1 LQVNKRQTLQMII
14 FFDDRPFKIVRTN
27 QLSVAE
33 TAHFDNIV
41 DLRLVKLQK
50 GLLTGHVLF
59 LNATAAT
66 VIQAINFLEKEMPG
80 DLLSI
85 TMATREKSEVEDK
98 IKNNFK
104 VIKAAGG
111 VVVKDGKWLFMYRRK
126 KWDLPKGKLDKGES
140 SKAAAVREI
149 EEETGVKAVIHDR
162 ICTTWHTYSLN
173 NNRILK
179 RTKWYVLDCVDDSR
193 MSPQAEEQIE
203 KLSWL
208 TQAEGKAILINSFSS
223 IRYVVDSL
231 KKMQNVKEV

>member
-1 LQVNKRQTLQMII
+1 MII

-27 QLSVAE
+27 KLTVSE

-50 GLLTGHVLF
+50 SILTGHILF

-66 VIQAINFLEKEMPG
+66 ALQVITHLEKEMPA

-85 TMATREKSEVEDK
+85 TMATREKSDVEEK
-98 IKNNFK
+98 IKNNYK

-111 VVVKDGKWLFMYRRK
+111 VVIKDGKWLFMYRRK
-126 KWDLPKGKLDKGES
+126 KWDLPKGKLDKGEN
-140 SKAAAVREI
+140 SKVAAVREI
-149 EEETGVKAVIHDR
+149 EEETGVKAIIRDR
-162 ICTTWHTYSLN
+162 ICTTWHTYSFN

-179 RTKWYVLDCVDDSR
+179 RTKWYVLDNLDDSK

-208 TQAEGKAILINSFSS
+208 TKAEAKSILINSFSS
-223 IRYVVDSL
+223 IRYVVESL
-231 KKMQNVKEV
+231 KKKQNVEEL

>member
-1 LQVNKRQTLQMII
+1 MII

-27 QLSVAE
+27 QLTEAE

-50 GLLTGHVLF
+50 QILTGHVLF
-59 LNATAAT
+59 LNTTAGTAVQ
-66 VIQAINFLEKEMPG
+66 VINYLEKEVPS
-80 DLLSI
+80 DLLSV
-85 TMATREKSEVEDK
+85 TMATREKSEVEEK
-98 IKNNFK
+98 IKSIYK

-126 KWDLPKGKLDKGES
+126 KWDLPKGKLDKGENS
-140 SKAAAVREI
+140 RDAAIREI
-149 EEETGVKAVIHDR
+149 EEETGVKAVIRDR

-179 RTKWYVLDCVDDSR
+179 RTKWYVLECIDDSR

-208 TQAEGKAILINSFSS
+208 TQAESKAILVNSYSS
-223 IRYVVDSL
+223 IRFVVDSF
-231 KKMQNVKEV
+231 KKMQNVEEI

>member
-1 LQVNKRQTLQMII
+1 MII
-14 FFDDRPFKIVRTN
+14 FFDDRPFKIVRTK
-27 QLSVAE
+27 QLSAAE
-33 TAHFDNIV
+33 TSHFDNIV
-41 DLRLVKLQK
+41 DLRLVKFQK
-50 GLLTGHVLF
+50 GILTGHVLF

-66 VIQAINFLEKEMPG
+66 AVQTISQLEKEMPG

-85 TMATREKSEVEDK
+85 TMATREKTEVEEK
-98 IKNNFK
+98 IKSLYK

-111 VVVKDGKWLFMYRRK
+111 VVIKDGKSLFMYRRK
-126 KWDLPKGKLDKGES
+126 KWDLPKGKLDKGEKS
-140 SKAAAVREI
+140 RNAAIREI
-149 EEETGVKAVIHDR
+149 LEETGVKAIIRDK

-179 RTKWYVLDCVDDSR
+179 RTKWYLLDCIDDSK

-208 TQAEGKAILINSFSS
+208 NQAERKSILINSFSS

-231 KKMQNVKEV
+231 KKMQNVEEI

>member
-1 LQVNKRQTLQMII
+1 LPVNKRNTLQMII

-41 DLRLVKLQK
+41 DLRLAKLQK
-50 GLLTGHVLF
+50 SLLTGHVLF

-66 VIQAINFLEKEMPG
+66 ALQAINHLEKEMPG

-85 TMATREKSEVEDK
+85 TMATREKSEVEEK
-98 IKNNFK
+98 IKSNFK

-111 VVVKDGKWLFMYRRK
+111 VVIKDGKWLFMYRRK
-126 KWDLPKGKLDKGES
+126 KWDLPKGKLDKGEN
-140 SKAAAVREI
+140 SKDAAVREI
-149 EEETGVKAVIHDR
+149 KEETGVDAVIHDR

-179 RTKWYVLDCVDDSR
+179 RTKWYVLDCIDDSK

-208 TQAEGKAILINSFSS
+208 TQAEGKAILVNSFSS

-231 KKMQNVKEV
+231 KKMQNMQEL